1 MLRKLSNFSLPKIT
15 LWRTIVAL
23 IMVAGLYATYARC
36 AMSFAR
42 ATHLTDAQPWGLW
55 VGIGTLCG
63 VGLSA
68 GGFAIA
74 AAVYLLGF
82 ERYRPV
88 LRASVL
94 VSFLGYSSVIAGMMY
109 ELGLPWR
116 IWHPIVMWNRASMLF
131 EISWCVMLYSTV
143 LALEFSPALVE
154 KIPWTGVR
162 NWYLKW
168 HHEIL
173 IGLVMAGVVLSSLH
187 QSFLGGLYLLTKGKL
202 DPLWY
207 SPNLTTLFYLSAI
220 PAGLAVTIMA
230 LYLSIRSLD
239 VKLDPK
245 ILSEVSRV
253 IAPLLAIYGI
263 FRVVDLAKNE
273 ALPYLFMWREETLS
287 FWLEVAL
294 LVIAPI
300 VLLSIDKVRND
311 PQRLY
316 WTCAVIVGGFMTN
329 RVDVSVTGLQRSS
342 GVYYVPQWTE
352 FAATLMVMTLAAL
365 VFRYA
370 VIYLDI
376 LPKNTAKMPPR
387 FRWAMKG
394 AAAEA

>member
-1 MLRKLSNFSLPKIT
+1 
-15 LWRTIVAL
+15 
-23 IMVAGLYATYARC
+23 MVAGLYATYARV
-36 AMSFAR
+36 AMGFAR

-131 EISWCVMLYSTV
+131 EIYWCVMLYSTV